1 MTLWD
6 QCEGEKHIIS
16 LGKKPWRIVEAQHM
30 GPGLAIIMS
39 LLYGMARKN

>member
-16 LGKKPWRIVEAQHM
+16 LGKKPWRIVEAQHISNRNQSQDLN
-30 GPGLAIIMS
+30 PQP
-39 LLYGMARKN
+39 